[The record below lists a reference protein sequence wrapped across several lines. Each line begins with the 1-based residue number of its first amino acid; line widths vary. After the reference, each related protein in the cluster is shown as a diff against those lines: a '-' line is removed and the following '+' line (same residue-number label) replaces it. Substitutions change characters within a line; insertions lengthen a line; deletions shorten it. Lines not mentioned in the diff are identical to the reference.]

1 MVNAALLAH
10 GDPVSHQSVMVRKVT
25 AFFLF
30 AAILPLPYPY
40 YMLLRVIVFV
50 VFVSLAFKLYKKAQR
65 MDVEMPTWGWV
76 LGAIGIL
83 FNPIFPAFLIREL
96 WMVLDL
102 AAGIFLWKTIKWER
116 DLFSHPSTKTI

>member
-1 MVNAALLAH
+1 MVNIALLAQ
-10 GDPVSHQSVMVRKVT
+10 GDPVSHKSVMVRKVT

-40 YMLLRVIVFV
+40 YMLLRAIVFV

-65 MDVEMPTWGWV
+65 YDIEMPTWGWV
-76 LGAIGIL
+76 LGVIGIL

-96 WMVLDL
+96 WMVIDL

-116 DLFSHPSTKTI
+116 DLFTHHPSKSI